1 LKPERLAKKLNI
13 GLIINPVA
21 GVGGPA
27 GFKGSDGPELYEVAS
42 NMGYKSIAHERV
54 SRALSV
60 LLARVEDFK
69 LVTVSGKMG
78 AELCRQL
85 SGSHPQLEFD
95 VCYDTGI
102 EGSNTEV
109 FHTFEAVKHLR
120 ALGLD
125 IILFAGGDGT
135 ARNVLDALGLQADQL
150 VLGIPGGVKMH
161 SGVFAVSPEA
171 AGIVLQQLIEGE
183 LVSAVQGEVRDIDEV
198 ALRSG
203 KVNSQYYG
211 ELSIPEQ
218 HQYVQAVKQG
228 GLEVEGLVL
237 DEIASFVIEQM
248 DPSVTY
254 IIGAGTTTAAIMEKL
269 KLPNTLLG
277 VDVIDEGRV
286 VLADASEQEL
296 YQYIDKKQ
304 MSQGAKVELPIT
316 KLLLSPIGGQGHL
329 FGRGN
334 QQLSARILSLIGLS
348 NFIVMATKSKLEALA
363 AKEHSPASNNS
374 SIGLESSE
382 TPSKTKGIRLLVDT
396 GDLSFDRSLCGL
408 IQVVTGYEDAVICR
422 LALN

>member
-1 LKPERLAKKLNI
+1 MNSEKSQLLVKKLSI
-13 GLIINPVA
+13 GLVINPVA

-27 GFKGSDGPELYEVAS
+27 AFKGSDGPELYEIAS
-42 NMGYKSIAHERV
+42 NMGYKSIAQERV
-54 SRALSV
+54 LRALSV
-60 LLARVEDFK
+60 LVAPVEDVK

-78 AELCRQL
+78 ADLCHELAVDY
-85 SGSHPQLEFD
+85 PQLEFE

-102 EGSNTEV
+102 EGFNTEV
-109 FHTFEAVKHLR
+109 SHTFESIKRLS

-135 ARNVLDALGLQADQL
+135 ARNVLDALFESDQL
-150 VLGIPGGVKMH
+150 VLGIPCGVKMH

-171 AGIVLQQLIEGE
+171 AGIVLQQLVDGE
-183 LVSAVQGEVRDIDEV
+183 LVSVVQGEVRDIDEA

-211 ELSIPEQ
+211 ELWIPQQ

-237 DEIASFVIEQM
+237 DEIASFVVEQM
-248 DPSVTY
+248 DPACTY
-254 IIGAGTTTAAIMEKL
+254 VVGAGTTSAAIMEKL
-269 KLPNTLLG
+269 KFPNTLLG

-286 VLADASEQEL
+286 VLADASEHEL
-296 YQYIDKKQ
+296 FQYLDEKK
-304 MSQGAKVELPIT
+304 MSQVSASPII
-316 KLLLSPIGGQGHL
+316 KLLIAPIGGQGHL

-334 QQLSARILSLIGLS
+334 QQLSARVLNLIGVP
-348 NFIVMATKSKLEALA
+348 NFIVMATKAKLEGL
-363 AKEHSPASNNS
+363 ASNGFVNPE
-374 SIGLESSE
+374 LAEA
-382 TPSKTKGIRLLVDT
+382 KGIRLLVDT

-408 IQVVTGYEDAVICR
+408 VQVITGYEDAVICR

>member
-1 LKPERLAKKLNI
+1 
-13 GLIINPVA
+13 
-21 GVGGPA
+21 
-27 GFKGSDGPELYEVAS
+27 
-42 NMGYKSIAHERV
+42 
-54 SRALSV
+54 
-60 LLARVEDFK
+60 
-69 LVTVSGKMG
+69 
-78 AELCRQL
+78 
-85 SGSHPQLEFD
+85 
-95 VCYDTGI
+95 
-102 EGSNTEV
+102 
-109 FHTFEAVKHLR
+109 
-120 ALGLD
+120 
-125 IILFAGGDGT
+125 
-135 ARNVLDALGLQADQL
+135 
-150 VLGIPGGVKMH
+150 
-161 SGVFAVSPEA
+161 
-171 AGIVLQQLIEGE
+171 
-183 LVSAVQGEVRDIDEV
+183 VRDIDEV

-304 MSQGAKVELPIT
+304 MSQGANVELPIT